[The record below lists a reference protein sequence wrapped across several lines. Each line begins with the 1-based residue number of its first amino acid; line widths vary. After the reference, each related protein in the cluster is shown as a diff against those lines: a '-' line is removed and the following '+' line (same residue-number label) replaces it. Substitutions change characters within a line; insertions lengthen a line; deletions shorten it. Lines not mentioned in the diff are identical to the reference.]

1 MYRFVPQKKR
11 SVFRILCGMFVFC
24 QLRKILWLKNRAYF
38 SSLKKSRLY
47 LESNFQNRLIE
58 EIFHYVAAYH
68 ETPLFRNLCG
78 SDRLLE
84 ENKVSNLKIAVSCLD
99 GLVLEKGKV
108 FSYWKCLGKPTKRR
122 GFKKGLVLKNGRLSS
137 GTGGGLCQIS
147 NLIYWMT
154 LHSPLVVTERWRH
167 SYDVFPDSNRT
178 QPFGSGA
185 TCVYNYR
192 DLQIK
197 NETDQDYALH
207 LWIEDGK
214 LKGQWRTVFQ
224 VLDRYEVYEKKHW
237 ITMEIAGV
245 YVRHNVLAR
254 RHFLPKDE
262 GNGKSTMVLESD
274 VEIVENHAI
283 MMYNPLLGEAKSF
296 VQE

>member
-47 LESNFQNRLIE
+47 LESNFQNRSIE
-58 EIFHYVAAYH
+58 ETFHYVAAYH